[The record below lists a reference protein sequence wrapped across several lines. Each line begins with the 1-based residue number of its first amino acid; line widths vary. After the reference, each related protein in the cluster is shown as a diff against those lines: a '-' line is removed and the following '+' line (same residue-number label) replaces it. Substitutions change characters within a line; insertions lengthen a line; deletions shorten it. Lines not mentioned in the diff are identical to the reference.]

1 MFTYFPLGDST
12 FLIKVGDDISLETH
26 QKIRSLI
33 RAIKDK
39 NIEGIIDLTPAYNE
53 IMISYDSLKLSYIV
67 LLDKIKSIA
76 KGLIVSEKVESEIVH
91 IPVCYE
97 TDFSPDIEI
106 VAKKNN
112 ITVKK
117 VIQIHSSTDYL
128 VYMLGFTPGFCY
140 LGGMSEQIST
150 PRKENPRNKIE
161 AGAVGIAGNQTGIY
175 PIDSPGGWQIIGKTP
190 LRLFDPERSPEF
202 LVEAGNYLKF
212 YPVLKAEFDKIE
224 VLVSEKRYKLKTE
237 IRNG

>member
-76 KGLIVSEKVESEIVH
+76 KGLIVSEKAESEIVH

-97 TDFSPDIEI
+97 NDFSPDIEI

-112 ITVKK
+112 ITVKE